1 MAGDEEQWKFR
12 FRVVRARTVGAEE
25 GEAEGE
31 ERRWQRMG
39 AEAAAEEEEEQRRPW
54 RRHRMGAKVA
64 AWAKAEAKAV
74 GRAELERALAAGAE
88 VAILRARV
96 TELERALVEERRR
109 RRAAEEEQEGAET
122 RAVAAEERAA
132 EAEERAAE
140 AGANAELWR
149 SVAEV
154 RRERWLRRVAAEKEV
169 EEVRAATAAAVGLI
183 EID

>member
-12 FRVVRARTVGAEE
+12 FRVVRTRTVGAEE

-39 AEAAAEEEEEQRRPW
+39 AEAAAEEEEEQRR
-54 RRHRMGAKVA
+54 HRMGAKVA
-64 AWAKAEAKAV
+64 ARAKAEAKAV

-140 AGANAELWR
+140 AGADAELWR

-183 EID
+183 EIE

>member
-39 AEAAAEEEEEQRRPW
+39 AEAAAEEEEEQRR
-54 RRHRMGAKVA
+54 HRMGAKVA
-64 AWAKAEAKAV
+64 ARAKAEAKAV

-140 AGANAELWR
+140 AGADAELW
-149 SVAEV
+149 E
-154 RRERWLRRVAAEKEV
+154 ERWLRRVRAEKVV
-169 EEVRAATAAAVGLI
+169 EKERAAMAAAVGLI